1 MRSTLLASVLVLL
14 GFALHPASEARAQLG
29 PRYGVGVQLM
39 GSTVD
44 NNIGP
49 GFRFRVSAPITQ
61 DVSLGFG
68 SGFTGY
74 IFEGRDD
81 ASYAVDPQASLIVTL
96 PGSGEESL
104 YVMGGGGAYLPF
116 GETGATSGPTFH
128 LGLGKVWLLR
138 QSSFFF
144 ELDPALYVGQ
154 EATSVIIPVRVG
166 VIF

>member
-1 MRSTLLASVLVLL
+1 MRSSLLAGLLLVFGLA
-14 GFALHPASEARAQLG
+14 FHPPLDARAQAG
-29 PRYGVGVQLM
+29 PRYGLGVQLM

-49 GFRFRVSAPITQ
+49 GFRFRVSAPLTR

-68 SGFTGY
+68 SSFTGY
-74 IFEGRDD
+74 ILEGRDE

-96 PGSGEESL
+96 PGSGQESL
-104 YVMGGGGAYLPF
+104 YVMTGAGAYLPF
-116 GETGATSGPTFH
+116 GATNATSGPTFH

-144 ELDPALYVGQ
+144 ELDPALYVG
-154 EATSVIIPVRVG
+154 EDATSVIIPVRVG